1 MYCRECGQDIGIL
14 KICPHCSNDNRRKS
28 RLTAGLL
35 QILTG
40 SLGIG
45 RFYLG
50 YTKIG
55 IFQILATLF
64 SWGIAGAVWGFIDG
78 VMILSG
84 KVETDS
90 SGNYLTD

>member
-1 MYCRECGQDIGIL
+1 MYCGKCGQDIGKL

-40 SLGIG
+40 CIGLG

-50 YTKIG
+50 YTIIG
-55 IFQILATLF
+55 LLQILTTILTF
-64 SWGIAGAVWGFIDG
+64 GTVGVIWGFVDG

-84 KVETDS
+84 SVETDS
-90 SGNYLTD
+90 DGKVLSD